1 MAENDAAAAEAEASK
16 KAAEKELTFSLP
28 GLFSKADPERMRMA
42 IAAARTAGVDEAAV
56 VEAEGK
62 MVRVLEREEE
72 ERKRLIRVQEAE
84 EAEAAAKQVA
94 EEEKAAAVARAL
106 AREQA
111 PEATKLRRVSMAAV
125 SEIDVDALQ
134 VAIAEARRAG
144 VSTETVNAGVAKVAE
159 ARRWSKATDALDA
172 ATAETT
178 AEVSPEVVMYRL
190 RTSVVEARAAGLPQH
205 KVEAA
210 AAQLSKM
217 EAAVEARL
225 EAERELAFSLPGL
238 FSKADPERMRK
249 SISVARSAGVAEAT
263 VTDAEDKMARVLER
277 EEEDRVTLA
286 RTQPE
291 AEP

>member
-1 MAENDAAAAEAEASK
+1 
-16 KAAEKELTFSLP
+16 
-28 GLFSKADPERMRMA
+28 
-42 IAAARTAGVDEAAV
+42 
-56 VEAEGK
+56 
-62 MVRVLEREEE
+62 
-72 ERKRLIRVQEAE
+72 
-84 EAEAAAKQVA
+84 
-94 EEEKAAAVARAL
+94 
-106 AREQA
+106 
-111 PEATKLRRVSMAAV
+111 
-125 SEIDVDALQ
+125 
-134 VAIAEARRAG
+134 
-144 VSTETVNAGVAKVAE
+144 
-159 ARRWSKATDALDA
+159 
-172 ATAETT
+172 
-178 AEVSPEVVMYRL
+178 MYRL

-291 AEP
+291 PEP